1 MTVLFALRQSKPRAL
16 RRRNSVDAWPAA
28 RFAGLNRAIARLSIA
43 QHGVTQMPDT
53 EHRPREW
60 RSFYASGFFVS
71 KLAILLNTV
80 LASGKIVAGVFGNS
94 YALVADGI
102 ESCADIFS
110 SVIVWGGLRVAVKPA
125 DADHPFGHGR
135 AEAIAAVLVAV
146 MLVAAAFLIM
156 IQSVREILTPH
167 HAPAPFTL
175 AVLVLVVLIKETM
188 FRYAMRVGTTIESTA
203 IKGDAWHHRT
213 DALTSAAA
221 FVGISIALIGGPGYE
236 SADDW
241 AALVASGVIA
251 WNGTRL
257 LWAGLNEIM
266 DVSVSQEI
274 VQQVET
280 TAMKVPGVMSVEK
293 CRIRKLGLHLAM
305 DIHVRVDGDL
315 SVRDGHE
322 IAHRV
327 KDELLASQHR
337 INDVTIHIEPDDI
350 EELKR
355 R

>member
-1 MTVLFALRQSKPRAL
+1 MVDLEQ
-16 RRRNSVDAWPAA
+16 RRPAS
-28 RFAGLNRAIARLSIA
+28 G
-43 QHGVTQMPDT
+43 G
-53 EHRPREW
+53 
-60 RSFYASGFFVS
+60 FYASGFFVS
-71 KLAILLNTV
+71 KLAIFVNTLL
-80 LASGKIVAGVFGNS
+80 AAGKIVAGAAGNS

-110 SVIVWGGLRVAVKPA
+110 SVIVWGGLRVSVKPA

-135 AEAIAAVLVAV
+135 AEPIAAVIVAL
-146 MLVAAAFLIM
+146 MLVGAALLIAV
-156 IQSVREILTPH
+156 QSVREILTPH

-175 AVLVLVVLIKETM
+175 AVLVVVVLIKETM
-188 FRYAMRVGTTIESTA
+188 FRCAMRVGRTIDSTA

-221 FVGISIALIGGPGYE
+221 FLGISIALLGGAGYE

-257 LWAGLNEIM
+257 LWSALNEIM
-266 DVSVSQEI
+266 DASVSPEI
-274 VQQVET
+274 VDQVE
-280 TAMKVPGVMSVEK
+280 AMARRVPGVMSVEK
-293 CRIRKLGLHLAM
+293 CRIRKVGLHLAM
-305 DIHVRVDGDL
+305 DIHVRVDGDM

-327 KDELLASQHR
+327 KDELLSSQHR
-337 INDVTIHIEPDDI
+337 INDVTIHIEPNDI